1 MENYISTSLETHLF
15 FGRIMKEHALFLQ
28 AAFPAGDVGYRN
40 KADCY
45 RSKFEK
51 VLEQTVCLAD
61 GRVGEDV
68 LCSGEVFTE
77 FTVMAEQQ
85 TGRLTKIPVD
95 FRITQA
101 EKSLRAGE
109 EQYTDERMLSRI
121 GQLNE
126 YVMHLLDGL
135 ILFKEQILQEVISCR
150 LYTANY
156 PLLIEHIIRE
166 AKLYQKSIEML
177 EKGICP
183 SAENL
188 METEL
193 FWNQIMMEHALF
205 IRGLL
210 DPTECELVE
219 MANAFAGDYCRL
231 LEEAKRQ
238 DCRARDEMTKITLET
253 TEKYRDFKAAGTKGI
268 TQCNIRSVILPLLA
282 DHVLREAN
290 HYLRLLKQG

>member
-1 MENYISTSLETHLF
+1 MAGVHKYGKLYLNIIGNNLF

-45 RSKFEK
+45 RGKFEK
-51 VLEQTVCLAD
+51 VLGQTVCLAD

-101 EKSLRAGE
+101 EKRLGAGE
-109 EQYTDERMLSRI
+109 EQYTDKRMLSRI

-193 FWNQIMMEHALF
+193 F
-205 IRGLL
+205 
-210 DPTECELVE
+210 
-219 MANAFAGDYCRL
+219 
-231 LEEAKRQ
+231 
-238 DCRARDEMTKITLET
+238 
-253 TEKYRDFKAAGTKGI
+253 
-268 TQCNIRSVILPLLA
+268 
-282 DHVLREAN
+282 
-290 HYLRLLKQG
+290 